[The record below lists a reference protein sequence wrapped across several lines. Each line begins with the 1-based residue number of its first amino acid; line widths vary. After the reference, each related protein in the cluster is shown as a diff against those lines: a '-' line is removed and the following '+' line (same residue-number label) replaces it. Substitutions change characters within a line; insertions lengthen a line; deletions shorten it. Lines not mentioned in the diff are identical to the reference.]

1 MKRRFFIPAALLS
14 MAIMFT
20 GCGDS
25 KSDSSSGG
33 GSSSSESSGNVAVPS
48 NFSKYLPADADGVG
62 YIDGEKIDSS
72 MESILKM
79 LLEDE
84 KIDIN
89 IFKNKYYLAGSSKDK
104 SLTVYMQS
112 KDGNAKKVFA
122 FLAEQNIFK
131 EISSN
136 ELKDSGITIKM
147 IDDDS
152 LICVIAENALPI
164 AEKDSKGSSSSLFS
178 KLHDNKLVSL
188 YAKSTI
194 FRLIPDFSDLEK
206 ILPEIVQLDSMA
218 MNISSGSGKM
228 EYDIKFK
235 NTSAANSFCNKANAF
250 INNEIRKEDPK
261 FADALTVIL
270 SGNSVKVV
278 SDKGIFIMVENAL
291 NTSRLRAREACSIN
305 NMKQI
310 GLCIITYQGDYGKMP
325 ETFNNLSLYLGGN
338 NDVFIAPFDK
348 KSVKV
353 QNNGAKLNPWN
364 TSYAYF
370 GKGLDISVDA
380 NAPIMIV
387 KPWLLPKGAR
397 MQVLYADG
405 SVRPFYQIQG
415 PCSMSCREVVEMIC
429 KESSV
434 SSKVKEIL
442 LRNADAEDYAR

>member
-25 KSDSSSGG
+25 KSDSSSDG
-33 GSSSSESSGNVAVPS
+33 GSSSSESSGNVAAPS

-62 YIDGEKIDSS
+62 YIDGEKIDTSV
-72 MESILKM
+72 ESLLKM
-79 LLEDE
+79 LLEDV

-136 ELKDSGITIKM
+136 ELKDSNITIKM
-147 IDDDS
+147 IDDNT
-152 LICVIAENALPI
+152 LICVVAEKNQDI
-164 AEKDSKGSSSSLFS
+164 TEKDSKGSSSSLFS

-194 FRLIPDFSDLEK
+194 FRLTPDFSDLEK

-218 MNISSGSGKM
+218 MNISSGSGRM

-235 NTSAANSFCNKANAF
+235 NTSAANSFYNKANAF
-250 INNEIRKEDPK
+250 INNEIRKDDPK
-261 FADALTVIL
+261 FADSLTVTL

-278 SDKGIFIMVENAL
+278 SDNGIFIMVENAL
-291 NTSRLRAREACSIN
+291 NTSRLRAREVNSVS
-305 NMKQI
+305 NMMQI
-310 GLCIITYQGDYGKMP
+310 GKAVKFYNSYEDNKNP
-325 ETFNNLSLYLGGN
+325 NNL
-338 NDVFIAPFDK
+338 NDLIKSGVLTDTNVYIAPFDK

-353 QNNGAKLNPWN
+353 QNGGYLTSRN

-370 GKGLDISVDA
+370 GKGVNTSES
-380 NAPIMIV
+380 NAPIMII

-397 MQVLYADG
+397 MQVLYGDG
-405 SVRPFYQIQG
+405 SVRPIYQIQG

-429 KESSV
+429 KENYV
-434 SSKVKEIL
+434 SSKEKEIL
-442 LRNADAEDYAR
+442 LRNADAEDYSR